1 MHVVHLDFP
10 EESSDLKGKNK
21 IKIEEKVGWLVVS

>member
-10 EESSDLKGKNK
+10 EKSLRIWKEKNK
-21 IKIEEKVGWLVVS
+21 IKIEEKVGWLVS